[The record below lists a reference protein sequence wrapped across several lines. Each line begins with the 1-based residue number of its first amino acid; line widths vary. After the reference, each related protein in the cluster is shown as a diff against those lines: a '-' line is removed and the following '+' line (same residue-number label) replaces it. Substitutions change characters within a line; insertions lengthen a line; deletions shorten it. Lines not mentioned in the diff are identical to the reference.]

1 MMSPAPPPVTP
12 SRKLPPRFGVPP
24 LVAVDVP
31 PHAASGPASIT
42 PPANT
47 PALISRRRRV
57 SELVLRSPGRSISVS
72 AIDFLLLDVFTAF
85 PQNDSVG
92 DRGSFS
98 SVVRAVPGEEPRL
111 SCWHGGQRCSERP
124 QVGQLGFG
132 DQGPGCP
139 DLDRLAGDVHVE
151 AILEQLGLD
160 EGAVVHAVLDQA
172 FLDQLPDRLTD
183 GAAADPQHL
192 DQAGLT
198 KLLTGWDP
206 SIDDSLAD
214 DAADGFGGGMALEGG
229 QGPDGRR
236 GHACGHRDHGR
247 IVGRSTRESITKIF
261 PLPLAGEGQGGGLTT
276 TPSGSRPSST
286 ARTER
291 VAWRT
296 TSCSAAR
303 LYQAACGVTIR
314 RG

>member
-1 MMSPAPPPVTP
+1 MLGDELWRIRVVAAQRVDQLLVVLGVGPPRVRRVTP
-12 SRKLPPRFGVPP
+12 KQHPGLIGKGLVRPREA
-24 LVAVDVP
+24 L
-31 PHAASGPASIT
+31 ASGKPDQFVMKAQVGGDR
-42 PPANT
+42 
-47 PALISRRRRV
+47 L
-57 SELVLRSPGRSISVS
+57 LGRS
-72 AIDFLLLDVFTAF
+72 LLA
-85 PQNDSVG
+85 
-92 DRGSFS
+92 
-98 SVVRAVPGEEPRL
+98 RL
-111 SCWHGGQRCSERP
+111 SCLHGGQRYIERP

-139 DLDRLAGDVHVE
+139 DLDRLARDVNVE
-151 AILEQLGLD
+151 AIFEELGLD

-198 KLLTGWDP
+198 KLLAGWDP

-214 DAADGFGGGMALEGG
+214 DAADGFGGGMALEAG

-236 GHACGHRDHGR
+236 GLARGHRDHGR
-247 IVGRSTRESITKIF
+247 IVGRYLPEAITKIF

-276 TPSGSRPSST
+276 PPSGSRPSST
-286 ARTER
+286 ARTHR

>member
-1 MMSPAPPPVTP
+1 MLGDELWRVRVAAAQRVDQLLVVLGVGPPRVRWVTP
-12 SRKLPPRFGVPP
+12 KQHPGLIGKGLVSPREA
-24 LVAVDVP
+24 L
-31 PHAASGPASIT
+31 ASGKADQFVMK
-42 PPANT
+42 AQVGGDR
-47 PALISRRRRV
+47 L
-57 SELVLRSPGRSISVS
+57 LGRS
-72 AIDFLLLDVFTAF
+72 LLA
-85 PQNDSVG
+85 
-92 DRGSFS
+92 
-98 SVVRAVPGEEPRL
+98 RL
-111 SCWHGGQRCSERP
+111 SCLHGCQRYIERP

-139 DLDRLAGDVHVE
+139 DLDRLARDVHVE

-172 FLDQLPDRLTD
+172 FLDQLPDRLAD

-192 DQAGLT
+192 DQAGLA
-198 KLLTGWDP
+198 KLLTGWDT
-206 SIDDSLAD
+206 SIDDRLAD
-214 DAADGFGGGMALEGG
+214 DAADGFGGGMALETG
-229 QGPDGRR
+229 QGPDRRR
-236 GHACGHRDHGR
+236 GLARGHRDHGR

-261 PLPLAGEGQGGGLTT
+261 PLPLAPFFPPPLAGEGQGGGLTI
-276 TPSGSRPSST
+276 TPFGSRPSST

-296 TSCSAAR
+296 TSCSACK